1 MPLLSTKLQA
11 ARGSVPLIFWREI
24 EPRASSR
31 LCSGGSGCS
40 RLGCYQAA
48 RGPLPHAPR
57 TMLSFVSLSFTL
69 LIPMGWDVR
78 PLERPT
84 TRTCRSSSRMHSVT
98 GGTARD
104 ADAAGSAL
112 RWLASNSL
120 KLATRSGNAD
130 LVKALIAAGAS
141 LEDGGG
147 GELQRP
153 LEYAVSYHGNA
164 EVVKALVEAGASL
177 ETAGGDELTPLEYAI
192 DDGNVDVVKVL
203 LEAGASLEAADGD
216 DFTALKYATHVG
228 NVDVIKVLIEGG
240 ASPEDAGGD
249 ELTPLKFAIH
259 NENVDVIKALI
270 EAGASLEAAGGGSND
285 FTPLECAIYNGNVEV
300 VKVLVEAGASL
311 EAADGGELTP
321 LKYGAAACS
330 HTVDLRPYSLHPI
343 SRILH
348 PYILHLTPHVLRS
361 NSHTHCERGRD
372 QGAPWGGRFA
382 RGGWWG

>member
-1 MPLLSTKLQA
+1 MARDCAYSRTKRQA

-203 LEAGASLEAADGD
+203 
-216 DFTALKYATHVG
+216 
-228 NVDVIKVLIEGG
+228 
-240 ASPEDAGGD
+240 
-249 ELTPLKFAIH
+249 
-259 NENVDVIKALI
+259 
-270 EAGASLEAAGGGSND
+270 
-285 FTPLECAIYNGNVEV
+285 
-300 VKVLVEAGASL
+300 VEAGASL

-361 NSHTHCERGRD
+361 SSHTHCERGRD